1 MVCLSKQ
8 FEQAHQEGLAY
19 YRSNRDVRDS
29 TGAKGREFC
38 VVHPDGRTADA
49 ELHESILDQPEV
61 EAAAREIGK
70 VVARRARLTEDEVK
84 TLYADD

>member
-1 MVCLSKQ
+1 
-8 FEQAHQEGLAY
+8 
-19 YRSNRDVRDS
+19 
-29 TGAKGREFC
+29 